1 MPAKAEVLNKAARG
15 KICPHCDRPLD
26 KEDIACP
33 ACGKLYWQPDSLSPT
48 EIIGGETD
56 DDEMGCLPIFFW
68 PLLISLTVTSV
79 LILIGFIIHVFIHFE
94 ANQVKAIWIL
104 GSAAA
109 GGLVYLITSKIK
121 KKEKEHGPPS
131 L

>member
-15 KICPHCDRPLD
+15 KICPHCDKPLD
-26 KEDIACP
+26 KEDITCP
-33 ACGKLYWQPDSLSPT
+33 ACGKLYWQPDSLSHA
-48 EIIGGETD
+48 EIVEGETYD
-56 DDEMGCLPIFFW
+56 DVMGCLPIFFW
-68 PLLISLTVTSV
+68 PLLISLAVTSG
-79 LILIGFIIHVFIHFE
+79 LILMGFIIHVFIHFE
-94 ANQVKAIWIL
+94 ANQIKVIWIL

-121 KKEKEHGPPS
+121 KKEKKHGTPS